1 MLKSVLPLSF
11 IIATRFFGLFILLPV
26 LSLYA
31 LSLQGANEDL
41 IGLLFGI
48 YAITQMFLQTPFG
61 VLSDKIGR
69 KNTLAIGLCVFI
81 IGSSVC
87 AFSEE
92 IHAMI
97 FGRFLQGCG
106 AVGAVA
112 TALISDFTTEEDR
125 GKAMAIM
132 GAMIGVSF
140 GAAMILSPYL
150 SAKYGLASLFHLS
163 SALTL
168 LCLLLLFLV
177 IPKEPQIRSFK
188 QKAPLLILLRDKNL
202 MLMNLTNFFQK
213 AFMTTAFLLIPILL
227 VQKLGLSKNDLIKVY
242 ALAAVFGFASM
253 GASGALGE
261 KKALAKQ
268 ILLLGICFFV
278 LSYLIFA
285 FARSAG
291 VFIVGVMLF
300 FVGFNAHEPIMQSL
314 ASKFAKAGQKG
325 ATLGIFNSFGFF
337 GSFVGGLCGGI
348 LFGKIGVFA
357 LSIAV
362 AALGCV
368 WFILLLGLT
377 DPKIF
382 KNLYFQKGADGDFA
396 ALKDQNGVIEIY
408 ETDKNL
414 VVKFNSNLTD
424 EERINEALRS
434 RNGI

>member
-11 IIATRFFGLFILLPV
+11 IIATRF

-112 TALISDFTTEEDR
+112 TALISDFTTEEER

-163 SALTL
+163 SALTF

-188 QKAPLLILLRDKNL
+188 QKVPLLILLRDKNL

-213 AFMTTAFLLIPILL
+213 AFMTAFLLIPILL

-325 ATLGIFNSFGFF
+325 AALGIFNSFGFF

-357 LSIAV
+357 LGIAV

-368 WFILLLGLT
+368 WFILLLSLT

-382 KNLYFQKGADGDFA
+382 KNLYFQKGANGDFT

-408 ETDKNL
+408 ETDKSL

-434 RNGI
+434 GNGI